1 MRNLVFIFTILIGFG
16 IQAQNISVGLQA
28 HYPLNNNGNDFSPN
42 NNTLSLDP
50 SLTFSNFFANDQAV
64 EFNGT
69 NRAEQTIP
77 FNNSNFTSTAVSL
90 WFRADSVPAITI
102 TTNNQFF
109 LQAAYAGFEMGIDN
123 STGKLFA
130 YFSYSSSNGI
140 LSDSSYFDSN
150 WHHFVA
156 QNNGITTKI
165 YIDGVL
171 TKAKSE
177 THSTGNSP
185 SLKKIYLGGSNM
197 NTRNLFGGLN
207 DVRVYNRIL
216 TQAEITVLST
226 FPTATAL
233 SKANREEVTVNIFPN
248 PTNGQITIDTDESL
262 YNSNFIVRN
271 LLGQIV
277 KQGVIETNH
286 QTIHID
292 GPEGVY
298 FLEVVTPSE
307 TKMVKKV
314 IKN

>member
-1 MRNLVFIFTILIGFG
+1 
-16 IQAQNISVGLQA
+16 
-28 HYPLNNNGNDFSPN
+28 
-42 NNTLSLDP
+42 
-50 SLTFSNFFANDQAV
+50 
-64 EFNGT
+64 
-69 NRAEQTIP
+69 
-77 FNNSNFTSTAVSL
+77 
-90 WFRADSVPAITI
+90 
-102 TTNNQFF
+102 
-109 LQAAYAGFEMGIDN
+109 
-123 STGKLFA
+123 
-130 YFSYSSSNGI
+130 
-140 LSDSSYFDSN
+140 
-150 WHHFVA
+150 
-156 QNNGITTKI
+156 
-165 YIDGVL
+165 
-171 TKAKSE
+171 
-177 THSTGNSP
+177 
-185 SLKKIYLGGSNM
+185 M